1 MGASADGTPSLSP
14 WVGSDTGKDKKGP
27 CKVPVFDSKTPA
39 VAENHVTSVAVTIF
53 QHKEHKSARR
63 ASVSRFAGSSHGEL
77 VGMSPAAGT
86 FGVTWQF

>member
-39 VAENHVTSVAVTIF
+39 VAEKHVTSVAVTIF
-53 QHKEHKSARR
+53 QHKERMQISKKSLSITVCR
-63 ASVSRFAGSSHGEL
+63 
-77 VGMSPAAGT
+77 
-86 FGVTWQF
+86 QFPW